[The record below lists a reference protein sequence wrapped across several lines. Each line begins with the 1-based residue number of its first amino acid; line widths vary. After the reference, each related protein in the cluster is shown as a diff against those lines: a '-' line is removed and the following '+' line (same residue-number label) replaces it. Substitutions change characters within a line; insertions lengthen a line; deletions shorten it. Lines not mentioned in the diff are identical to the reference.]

1 MTKQEEFLWIVQT
14 TILANGINLSSQT
27 DLAETYRFEYSA
39 SGVLV
44 LADEAVRASALIPD
58 EMSASRAAD
67 CRRMT

>member
-27 DLAETYRFEYSA
+27 DLAETYRSEYSA